1 MKITRFD
8 PTTDL
13 ILVAARVWGPHGDKR
28 LSLALDTAATE
39 THITPDILDD
49 LGYSPRDGGRITTV
63 RSAVGN
69 ERGYMTRVSRF
80 FSLGFNSTDF
90 EIHVHDLPDGFGID
104 GLLGLSFLKRLNVEI
119 RFGEGRILVERIE
132 S

>member
-80 FSLGFNSTDF
+80 FALGFSYTDF

-104 GLLGLSFLKRLNVEI
+104 GLLGLSFLKKLNVEI